1 MLASSGAKPGQD
13 EPDKK
18 KQKKVTG
25 KKNTDFTKLGLFHA
39 KDGIKDGK
47 VCPNTLKLPLCS
59 KFCLQGKACDK
70 PKQACKFAH
79 VVTWKSIKEE
89 DQNEILKINIFHFE
103 PQRDASLVNAARIR
117 GANARNEIE
126 FKIHESQQTKMN
138 STIEGI
144 GHVNNIEDVVKVCA
158 NLSEIASCASCA
170 AMTYQ
175 MKIQPCAFWMKATID
190 HLEAHRFLQ

>member
-89 DQNEILKINIFHFE
+89 DQNEILKHCVTTNNLWLDKETTKKHTADLPSEFE
-103 PQRDASLVNAARIR
+103 HLLGDATGPKPKKS
-117 GANARNEIE
+117 
-126 FKIHESQQTKMN
+126 M
-138 STIEGI
+138 
-144 GHVNNIEDVVKVCA
+144 
-158 NLSEIASCASCA
+158 
-170 AMTYQ
+170 
-175 MKIQPCAFWMKATID
+175 
-190 HLEAHRFLQ
+190 

>member
-47 VCPNTLKLPLCS
+47 VFPNTLKLPLCS

-89 DQNEILKINIFHFE
+89 DQNEILKINIFHFG
-103 PQRDASLVNAARIR
+103 P
-117 GANARNEIE
+117 
-126 FKIHESQQTKMN
+126 
-138 STIEGI
+138 
-144 GHVNNIEDVVKVCA
+144 
-158 NLSEIASCASCA
+158 
-170 AMTYQ
+170 
-175 MKIQPCAFWMKATID
+175 
-190 HLEAHRFLQ
+190 